1 MDLVVMAAGMGS
13 RFGGMKQLAGVG
25 PSGETIMDYA
35 VYDAARAG
43 VDRVV
48 FVIRRELQWQF
59 TEGTGQVIWA
69 AQHLASGHSWPSTP
83 TTSTGPRRSPA

>member
-1 MDLVVMAAGMGS
+1 MDLAVMAAGMGS

-35 VYDAARAG
+35 VYDAGRGGPGGVRDPARTAMAIH
-43 VDRVV
+43 R
-48 FVIRRELQWQF
+48 
-59 TEGTGQVIWA
+59 GTGQVIWA
-69 AQHLASGHSWPSTP
+69 ARHLASGHSWPSTP